1 MWYLPRR
8 EGARDAGV
16 HKRHANILSSAC
28 ASHQEVTQL
37 WIRVGQKSSDPA
49 QRQDA
54 SLLFPLNQTTEMGE
68 KTPVP
73 AIIPKKFI
81 PPNIAA
87 ALSLYVH
94 VVLFFF
100 LCLINCTLPLTDCLE
115 GVLILNFYTLPEEK
129 YVGSKLI
136 LFLSHG

>member
-1 MWYLPRR
+1 M
-8 EGARDAGV
+8 
-16 HKRHANILSSAC
+16 
-28 ASHQEVTQL
+28 
-37 WIRVGQKSSDPA
+37 GQKSSDPA
-49 QRQDA
+49 QWPDA
-54 SLLFPLNQTTEMGE
+54 SLLPFEPDHRNGR
-68 KTPVP
+68 KTLVP

-87 ALSLYVH
+87 ALLLYMH

-100 LCLINCTLPLTDCLE
+100 LCLIHCSLPFTDCLE